1 MSNTNTKVRTFW
13 AKGKNGTL
21 TISIKI
27 NDFLSE
33 EYSEKIGGEIHK
45 FGSKPELI
53 DIKWAMCERNGDIE
67 YSALVIFT
75 VEDKNANA

>member
-1 MSNTNTKVRTFW
+1 MPNTKTKVRAFW

-33 EYSEKIGGEIHK
+33 EYSEKISGEMYQ
-45 FGSKPELI
+45 FGSKPELV

-75 VEDKNANA
+75 VEDKNASA